1 MVVAM
6 VEKMDARWVG
16 PIGLAAAAGALLAV
30 AAPPP
35 PTLLIRVRSVVVVA
49 AVDADAVVTVAAAAG
64 ALPCLGIAVLCGAGV
79 GGLLVEGGEE
89 ESFERIVGT
98 YGVSPLSWL

>member
-1 MVVAM
+1 MLVVAM
-6 VEKMDARWVG
+6 VEKMDERWVG
-16 PIGLAAAAGALLAV
+16 LIGLAAAAGAL
-30 AAPPP
+30 
-35 PTLLIRVRSVVVVA
+35 
-49 AVDADAVVTVAAAAG
+49 
-64 ALPCLGIAVLCGAGV
+64 PCLDIAVLCGAGV